1 MDLNL
6 EGVPV
11 VSEFTMRLVPI
22 VAVRQNVYP
31 VKGKAWQ
38 CTVVRRQPRCG

>member
-6 EGVPV
+6 DGIPAI
-11 VSEFTMRLVPI
+11 SADDIRMVPI

-31 VKGKAWQ
+31 VKGQGLGK
-38 CTVVRRQPRCG
+38 VGVSGR